1 MITLT
6 EDFVLPLLLP
16 FDDLFKLT
24 LERIIGEEYPLI
36 ASLRNQRVYESE
48 EEQDNAQTDLA
59 NAIEAALLQLGFISE
74 QTGDWM
80 GTLYDYAEELGYD
93 FSRETD

>member
-6 EDFVLPLLLP
+6 ENSVLPLLLP
-16 FDDLFKLT
+16 FDDMFKLT
-24 LERIIGEEYPLI
+24 LERIIGEEYPLVSFYKD
-36 ASLRNQRVYESE
+36 AKVFESE
-48 EEQDNAQTDLA
+48 EDQDNAQTDLA

-80 GTLYDYAEELGYD
+80 GALYDYAEELGYD

>member
-6 EDFVLPLLLP
+6 EDSVLPLLLP

-24 LERIIGEEYPLI
+24 LERIINDEYSLV
-36 ASLRNQRVYESE
+36 ASLRHRPEYESE

-80 GTLYDYAEELGYD
+80 GVLYNYAEELGYD